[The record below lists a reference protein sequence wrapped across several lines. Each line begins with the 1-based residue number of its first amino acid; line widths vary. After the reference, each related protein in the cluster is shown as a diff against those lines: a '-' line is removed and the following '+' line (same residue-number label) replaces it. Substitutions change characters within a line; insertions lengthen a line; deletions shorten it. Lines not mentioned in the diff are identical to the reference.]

1 MLYRSGRTAVTI
13 LKVLHTT
20 ILPPSR
26 MNNPLNYTPHP
37 LCVMAAEEVRRMVRE
52 NAVMSS
58 ETRKSGKMFG
68 VLVVETPDGNTGYL
82 AAYSGQIAGRSNW
95 DGFVPAVF
103 DYLQDGG
110 YFKTCEAE
118 ITAINKQVRLMETSE
133 ECRRLL
139 THLDET
145 IAKAASEEQAYKTL
159 MHESKARRD
168 SERAAGG
175 VTPEREAEMT
185 RESQFQKAELRR
197 MRRRNAD
204 TIAMARE
211 ACHRYDTSIS
221 LLKQKRRTMSDRLQE
236 WLFHHFV
243 MLNKDGDSR
252 SLTDIFRTSLSASP
266 PAGAGECCEPRLLQY
281 AFSHAMTPKCMA
293 MFWIGASP
301 EGEIRHEQTYYPAC
315 RSKCKPILEWML
327 GKDIV
332 KDDTF
337 ITQHNGENLT
347 IIYQDSDIIVVDKPA
362 GMLSVPGKNDAPSV
376 LSLLRLKIEDGIL
389 NLQPPTFN
397 LQSSTFNLQPSTFNL
412 QPSTFN
418 LQPSIFPVHRLD
430 MDTSGLMV
438 FVRNKKAQRNLQL
451 QFETHSIVKRYIA
464 LLERKPDSEHGTIS
478 LPLSPDMA
486 DRPRQMVD
494 YRHGKQALTHYRL
507 CTSPSTPMRRQ
518 FLTVGD
524 NLVEL
529 SPLTGRTHQ
538 LRVHCA
544 HPDGLASPIVGDRL
558 YGTTNHPRL
567 CLHAEYLEFR
577 HPTTGEI
584 VIFKN

>member
-133 ECRRLL
+133 ERRRLL

-159 MHESKARRD
+159 MHESKVRRD

-337 ITQHNGENLT
+337 ITQHNGDNLT

-376 LSLLRLKIEDGIL
+376 LSLLQRKMED
-389 NLQPPTFN
+389 N
-397 LQSSTFNLQPSTFNL
+397 
-412 QPSTFN
+412 
-418 LQPSIFPVHRLD
+418 IFPVHRLD

-438 FVRNKKAQRNLQL
+438 FVRNKKAQRNLQR

-464 LLERKPDSEHGTIS
+464 LLERKPDSEQGTIS

-507 CTSPSTPMRRQ
+507 CTSPSTTMRRQ

>member
-133 ECRRLL
+133 ERRRLL

-159 MHESKARRD
+159 MHESKVRRD

-337 ITQHNGENLT
+337 ITQHNGDNLT

-376 LSLLRLKIEDGIL
+376 LSLLQRKMED
-389 NLQPPTFN
+389 N
-397 LQSSTFNLQPSTFNL
+397 
-412 QPSTFN
+412 
-418 LQPSIFPVHRLD
+418 IFPVHRLD

-438 FVRNKKAQRNLQL
+438 FVRNKKAQRNLQR

-464 LLERKPDSEHGTIS
+464 LLERKPDSEQGTIS
-478 LPLSPDMA
+478 LPLSPDVA

-507 CTSPSTPMRRQ
+507 CTTPSTPMRRQ

-558 YGTTNHPRL
+558 YGTTSHPRL

>member
-133 ECRRLL
+133 ERRRLL

-168 SERAAGG
+168 NERAAGG

-337 ITQHNGENLT
+337 ITQHNGDNLN

-376 LSLLRLKIEDGIL
+376 LSLLQRKMED
-389 NLQPPTFN
+389 N
-397 LQSSTFNLQPSTFNL
+397 
-412 QPSTFN
+412 
-418 LQPSIFPVHRLD
+418 IFPVHRLD

-438 FVRNKKAQRNLQL
+438 FVRNKKAQRNLQR

-464 LLERKPDSEHGTIS
+464 LLERKPDSEQGTIS

>member
-133 ECRRLL
+133 ERRRPL

-337 ITQHNGENLT
+337 ITQHNGDNLN

-376 LSLLRLKIEDGIL
+376 LSLLQRKMED
-389 NLQPPTFN
+389 N
-397 LQSSTFNLQPSTFNL
+397 
-412 QPSTFN
+412 
-418 LQPSIFPVHRLD
+418 IFPVHRLD

-438 FVRNKKAQRNLQL
+438 FVRNKKAQRNLQR

-464 LLERKPDSEHGTIS
+464 LLERKPDSEQGTIS

>member
-133 ECRRLL
+133 ERRRLL

-145 IAKAASEEQAYKTL
+145 IAKVASEEQAYKTL

-252 SLTDIFRTSLSASP
+252 SLTDIFRTSLLASP

-337 ITQHNGENLT
+337 ITQHNGDNLT

-362 GMLSVPGKNDAPSV
+362 GMLSVPGKYDAPSV
-376 LSLLRLKIEDGIL
+376 LSLLQRKMED
-389 NLQPPTFN
+389 N
-397 LQSSTFNLQPSTFNL
+397 
-412 QPSTFN
+412 
-418 LQPSIFPVHRLD
+418 IFPVHRLD

-438 FVRNKKAQRNLQL
+438 FVRNKKAQRNLQR

-464 LLERKPDSEHGTIS
+464 LLERKPDSEQGTIS

>member
-133 ECRRLL
+133 ERRRLL

-197 MRRRNAD
+197 MRKRNAD

-211 ACHRYDTSIS
+211 ACHCYDTSIS

-337 ITQHNGENLT
+337 ITQHNGDNLT

-376 LSLLRLKIEDGIL
+376 LSLLQQKMED
-389 NLQPPTFN
+389 N
-397 LQSSTFNLQPSTFNL
+397 
-412 QPSTFN
+412 
-418 LQPSIFPVHRLD
+418 IFPVHRLD

-438 FVRNKKAQRNLQL
+438 FVRNKKAQRNLQR

-464 LLERKPDSEHGTIS
+464 LLERKPDSEQGTIS

-544 HPDGLASPIVGDRL
+544 HPGGLASPIVGDRL

>member
-133 ECRRLL
+133 ERRRLL

-252 SLTDIFRTSLSASP
+252 SLTDIFRTSLLASP

-337 ITQHNGENLT
+337 ITQHNGDNLT

-362 GMLSVPGKNDAPSV
+362 GMLSVPGKYDAPSV
-376 LSLLRLKIEDGIL
+376 LSLLQRKMED
-389 NLQPPTFN
+389 N
-397 LQSSTFNLQPSTFNL
+397 
-412 QPSTFN
+412 
-418 LQPSIFPVHRLD
+418 IFPVHRLD

-438 FVRNKKAQRNLQL
+438 FVRNKKAQRNLQR

-464 LLERKPDSEHGTIS
+464 LLERKPDSEQGTIS

>member
-133 ECRRLL
+133 ERRRLL
-139 THLDET
+139 SHLDET

-159 MHESKARRD
+159 MHESKVRRD

-337 ITQHNGENLT
+337 ITQHNGDNLN

-376 LSLLRLKIEDGIL
+376 LSLLQRKMED
-389 NLQPPTFN
+389 N
-397 LQSSTFNLQPSTFNL
+397 
-412 QPSTFN
+412 
-418 LQPSIFPVHRLD
+418 IFPVHRLD

-438 FVRNKKAQRNLQL
+438 FVRNKKAQRNLQR

-464 LLERKPDSEHGTIS
+464 LLERKPDSEQGTIS

>member
-118 ITAINKQVRLMETSE
+118 ITAINKLVRLMETSE

-159 MHESKARRD
+159 MHESKVRRD

-337 ITQHNGENLT
+337 ITQHNGDNLT

-362 GMLSVPGKNDAPSV
+362 RMLSVPGKNDAPSV
-376 LSLLRLKIEDGIL
+376 LSLLQQKMED
-389 NLQPPTFN
+389 N
-397 LQSSTFNLQPSTFNL
+397 
-412 QPSTFN
+412 
-418 LQPSIFPVHRLD
+418 IFPVHRLD

-438 FVRNKKAQRNLQL
+438 FVRNKKAQRNLQR

-464 LLERKPDSEHGTIS
+464 LLERKPDSEQGTIS

>member
-118 ITAINKQVRLMETSE
+118 ITAINKQVRQMETSE
-133 ECRRLL
+133 ERRRLL

-337 ITQHNGENLT
+337 ITQHNGDNLN

-376 LSLLRLKIEDGIL
+376 LSLLQQKMED
-389 NLQPPTFN
+389 N
-397 LQSSTFNLQPSTFNL
+397 
-412 QPSTFN
+412 
-418 LQPSIFPVHRLD
+418 IFPVHRLD

-438 FVRNKKAQRNLQL
+438 FVRNKKAQRNLQR

-464 LLERKPDSEHGTIS
+464 LLERKPDSEQGTIS

>member
-118 ITAINKQVRLMETSE
+118 ITAINKQVRLMEISE
-133 ECRRLL
+133 ERRRLL

-337 ITQHNGENLT
+337 ITQHNGDNLN

-376 LSLLRLKIEDGIL
+376 LSLLQRKMED
-389 NLQPPTFN
+389 N
-397 LQSSTFNLQPSTFNL
+397 
-412 QPSTFN
+412 
-418 LQPSIFPVHRLD
+418 IFPVHRLD

-438 FVRNKKAQRNLQL
+438 FVRNKKAQRNLQR

-464 LLERKPDSEHGTIS
+464 LLERKPDSEQGTIS

>member
-133 ECRRLL
+133 ERRRLL

-337 ITQHNGENLT
+337 ITQHNGDNLT

-376 LSLLRLKIEDGIL
+376 LSLLQQKMED
-389 NLQPPTFN
+389 N
-397 LQSSTFNLQPSTFNL
+397 
-412 QPSTFN
+412 
-418 LQPSIFPVHRLD
+418 IFPVHRLD

-438 FVRNKKAQRNLQL
+438 FVRNKKAQRNLQR

-464 LLERKPDSEHGTIS
+464 LLERKPDSEQGTIS

>member
-133 ECRRLL
+133 ERRRLL

-337 ITQHNGENLT
+337 ITQHNGDNLT

-376 LSLLRLKIEDGIL
+376 LSLLQRKMED
-389 NLQPPTFN
+389 N
-397 LQSSTFNLQPSTFNL
+397 
-412 QPSTFN
+412 
-418 LQPSIFPVHRLD
+418 IFPVHRLD

-438 FVRNKKAQRNLQL
+438 FVRNKKAQRNLQR

-464 LLERKPDSEHGTIS
+464 LLERKPDSEQGTIS

-518 FLTVGD
+518 FLSVGD

>member
-133 ECRRLL
+133 ERRRLL

-211 ACHRYDTSIS
+211 ACHCYDTSIS

-337 ITQHNGENLT
+337 ITQHNGDNLN

-376 LSLLRLKIEDGIL
+376 LSLLQRKMED
-389 NLQPPTFN
+389 N
-397 LQSSTFNLQPSTFNL
+397 
-412 QPSTFN
+412 
-418 LQPSIFPVHRLD
+418 IFPVHRLD

-438 FVRNKKAQRNLQL
+438 FVRNKKAQRNLQR

-464 LLERKPDSEHGTIS
+464 LLERKPDSEQGPIS

-544 HPDGLASPIVGDRL
+544 HPGGLASPIVGDRL

>member
-133 ECRRLL
+133 ERRRLL

-159 MHESKARRD
+159 MHESKVRRD
-168 SERAAGG
+168 SERAAGD
-175 VTPEREAEMT
+175 VTLEREAEMT

-197 MRRRNAD
+197 MRKRNAD

-337 ITQHNGENLT
+337 ITQHNGDNLT

-376 LSLLRLKIEDGIL
+376 LSLLQRKMED
-389 NLQPPTFN
+389 N
-397 LQSSTFNLQPSTFNL
+397 
-412 QPSTFN
+412 
-418 LQPSIFPVHRLD
+418 IFPVHRLD

-438 FVRNKKAQRNLQL
+438 FVRNKKAQRNLQR

-464 LLERKPDSEHGTIS
+464 LLERKPDSEQGTIS

>member
-1 MLYRSGRTAVTI
+1 MLYRSGRTTVTI

-133 ECRRLL
+133 ERRRLL

-337 ITQHNGENLT
+337 ITQHNGDNLN

-362 GMLSVPGKNDAPSV
+362 GMLSMPGKNDAPSV
-376 LSLLRLKIEDGIL
+376 LSLLQRKMED
-389 NLQPPTFN
+389 N
-397 LQSSTFNLQPSTFNL
+397 
-412 QPSTFN
+412 
-418 LQPSIFPVHRLD
+418 IFPVHRLD

-438 FVRNKKAQRNLQL
+438 FVRNKKAQRNLQR

-464 LLERKPDSEHGTIS
+464 LLERKPDSEQGTIS

-518 FLTVGD
+518 FLSVGD

>member
-133 ECRRLL
+133 ERRRLL

-159 MHESKARRD
+159 MHESKVRRD

-337 ITQHNGENLT
+337 ITQHNGDNLT

-362 GMLSVPGKNDAPSV
+362 RMLSVPGKNDAPSV
-376 LSLLRLKIEDGIL
+376 LSLLQQKMED
-389 NLQPPTFN
+389 N
-397 LQSSTFNLQPSTFNL
+397 
-412 QPSTFN
+412 
-418 LQPSIFPVHRLD
+418 IFPVHRLD

-438 FVRNKKAQRNLQL
+438 FVRNKKAQRNLQR

-464 LLERKPDSEHGTIS
+464 LLERKPDSEQGTIS

>member
-133 ECRRLL
+133 ERRRLL

-168 SERAAGG
+168 SERAAGD

-337 ITQHNGENLT
+337 ITQHNGDNLN

-376 LSLLRLKIEDGIL
+376 LSLLQRKMED
-389 NLQPPTFN
+389 N
-397 LQSSTFNLQPSTFNL
+397 
-412 QPSTFN
+412 
-418 LQPSIFPVHRLD
+418 IFPVHRLD

-438 FVRNKKAQRNLQL
+438 FVRNKKAQRNLQR

>member
-133 ECRRLL
+133 ERRRLL

-337 ITQHNGENLT
+337 ITQHNGDNLT

-376 LSLLRLKIEDGIL
+376 LSLLQRKMED
-389 NLQPPTFN
+389 N
-397 LQSSTFNLQPSTFNL
+397 
-412 QPSTFN
+412 
-418 LQPSIFPVHRLD
+418 IFPVHRLD

-438 FVRNKKAQRNLQL
+438 FVRNKKAQRKLQR

-464 LLERKPDSEHGTIS
+464 LLERKPDSEQGTIS

>member
-133 ECRRLL
+133 ERRRLL

-337 ITQHNGENLT
+337 ITQHNGDNLN

-376 LSLLRLKIEDGIL
+376 LSLLQQKMED
-389 NLQPPTFN
+389 N
-397 LQSSTFNLQPSTFNL
+397 
-412 QPSTFN
+412 
-418 LQPSIFPVHRLD
+418 IFPVHRLD

-438 FVRNKKAQRNLQL
+438 FVRNKKAQRNLQR

-464 LLERKPDSEHGTIS
+464 LLERKPDSEQGTIS

>member
-133 ECRRLL
+133 ERRRLL

-197 MRRRNAD
+197 MRKRNAD

-211 ACHRYDTSIS
+211 ACHCYDTSIS

-337 ITQHNGENLT
+337 ITQHNGDNLN

-376 LSLLRLKIEDGIL
+376 LSLLQRKMED
-389 NLQPPTFN
+389 N
-397 LQSSTFNLQPSTFNL
+397 
-412 QPSTFN
+412 
-418 LQPSIFPVHRLD
+418 IFPVHRLD

-438 FVRNKKAQRNLQL
+438 FVRNKKAQRNLQR

-464 LLERKPDSEHGTIS
+464 LLERKPDSEQGTIS

-544 HPDGLASPIVGDRL
+544 HPGGLASPIVGDRL

>member
-37 LCVMAAEEVRRMVRE
+37 LCVMAAEEVRHMVRE

-133 ECRRLL
+133 ERRRLL

-159 MHESKARRD
+159 MHESKVRRD
-168 SERAAGG
+168 SERAAGD

-337 ITQHNGENLT
+337 ITQHSGDNLT

-376 LSLLRLKIEDGIL
+376 LSLLQQKMED
-389 NLQPPTFN
+389 N
-397 LQSSTFNLQPSTFNL
+397 
-412 QPSTFN
+412 
-418 LQPSIFPVHRLD
+418 IFPVHRLD

-438 FVRNKKAQRNLQL
+438 FVRNKKAQRNLQR

-464 LLERKPDSEHGTIS
+464 LLERKPDSEQGTIS

>member
-133 ECRRLL
+133 ERRRLL

-168 SERAAGG
+168 SERAAGD

-337 ITQHNGENLT
+337 ITQHNGDNLT

-376 LSLLRLKIEDGIL
+376 LSLLQRKMED
-389 NLQPPTFN
+389 N
-397 LQSSTFNLQPSTFNL
+397 
-412 QPSTFN
+412 
-418 LQPSIFPVHRLD
+418 IFPVHRLD

-438 FVRNKKAQRNLQL
+438 FVRNKKAQRNLQR

-464 LLERKPDSEHGTIS
+464 LLERKPDSEQGTIS

>member
-133 ECRRLL
+133 ERRRLL

-337 ITQHNGENLT
+337 ITQHNGDNLN

-376 LSLLRLKIEDGIL
+376 LSLLQRKMED
-389 NLQPPTFN
+389 N
-397 LQSSTFNLQPSTFNL
+397 
-412 QPSTFN
+412 
-418 LQPSIFPVHRLD
+418 IFPVHRLD

-438 FVRNKKAQRNLQL
+438 FVRSKKAQRNLQR

>member
-133 ECRRLL
+133 ERRRLL

-145 IAKAASEEQAYKTL
+145 IAKVASEEQAYKIL
-159 MHESKARRD
+159 MHESKVRRD
-168 SERAAGG
+168 SERAAGD

-337 ITQHNGENLT
+337 ITQHNGDNIT

-376 LSLLRLKIEDGIL
+376 LSLLQRKMED
-389 NLQPPTFN
+389 N
-397 LQSSTFNLQPSTFNL
+397 
-412 QPSTFN
+412 
-418 LQPSIFPVHRLD
+418 IFPVHRLD

-438 FVRNKKAQRNLQL
+438 FVRNKKAQRNLQR

-464 LLERKPDSEHGTIS
+464 LLERKPDSEQGTIS

>member
-118 ITAINKQVRLMETSE
+118 ITAINKQVRQMETSE
-133 ECRRLL
+133 ERRRLL

-337 ITQHNGENLT
+337 ITQHNGDNLN

-376 LSLLRLKIEDGIL
+376 LSLLQQKMED
-389 NLQPPTFN
+389 N
-397 LQSSTFNLQPSTFNL
+397 
-412 QPSTFN
+412 
-418 LQPSIFPVHRLD
+418 IFPVHRLD

-438 FVRNKKAQRNLQL
+438 FVRNKKAQRNLQR

-464 LLERKPDSEHGTIS
+464 LLERKPDSEQGTIS

-577 HPTTGEI
+577 HPTTGKRLKVES
-584 VIFKN
+584 

>member
-133 ECRRLL
+133 ERRRLL

-145 IAKAASEEQAYKTL
+145 IAKVASEEQAYKTL

-337 ITQHNGENLT
+337 ITQHNGDNLN
-347 IIYQDSDIIVVDKPA
+347 IIYHDSDIIVVDKPA

-376 LSLLRLKIEDGIL
+376 LSLLQRKMED
-389 NLQPPTFN
+389 N
-397 LQSSTFNLQPSTFNL
+397 
-412 QPSTFN
+412 
-418 LQPSIFPVHRLD
+418 IFPVHRLD

-438 FVRNKKAQRNLQL
+438 FVRNKKAQRNLQR

-464 LLERKPDSEHGTIS
+464 LLERKPDSEQGTIS

>member
-26 MNNPLNYTPHP
+26 MNNPLDYTPHP

-133 ECRRLL
+133 ERRRLL

-337 ITQHNGENLT
+337 ITQHNGDNLT

-362 GMLSVPGKNDAPSV
+362 RMLSVPGKNDAPSV
-376 LSLLRLKIEDGIL
+376 LSLLQQKMED
-389 NLQPPTFN
+389 N
-397 LQSSTFNLQPSTFNL
+397 
-412 QPSTFN
+412 
-418 LQPSIFPVHRLD
+418 IFPVHRLD

-438 FVRNKKAQRNLQL
+438 FVRNKKAQRNLQR

-464 LLERKPDSEHGTIS
+464 LLERKPDSEQGTIS

>member
-133 ECRRLL
+133 ERRRLL

-243 MLNKDGDSR
+243 MLNTDGDSR

-337 ITQHNGENLT
+337 ITQHNGDNLN

-376 LSLLRLKIEDGIL
+376 LSLLQRKMED
-389 NLQPPTFN
+389 N
-397 LQSSTFNLQPSTFNL
+397 
-412 QPSTFN
+412 
-418 LQPSIFPVHRLD
+418 IFPVHRLD

-438 FVRNKKAQRNLQL
+438 FVRNKKAQRNLQR

>member
-133 ECRRLL
+133 ERRRLL

-197 MRRRNAD
+197 MRKRNAD

-211 ACHRYDTSIS
+211 ACHCYDTSIS

-337 ITQHNGENLT
+337 ITQHNGDNLT

-376 LSLLRLKIEDGIL
+376 LSLLQRKMED
-389 NLQPPTFN
+389 N
-397 LQSSTFNLQPSTFNL
+397 
-412 QPSTFN
+412 
-418 LQPSIFPVHRLD
+418 IFPVHRLD

-438 FVRNKKAQRNLQL
+438 FVRNKKAQRNLQR

-464 LLERKPDSEHGTIS
+464 LLERKPDSEQGTIS

-544 HPDGLASPIVGDRL
+544 HPGGLASPIVGDRL

>member
-133 ECRRLL
+133 ERRRLL

-337 ITQHNGENLT
+337 ITQHNGDNIT

-376 LSLLRLKIEDGIL
+376 LSLLQQKMED
-389 NLQPPTFN
+389 N
-397 LQSSTFNLQPSTFNL
+397 
-412 QPSTFN
+412 
-418 LQPSIFPVHRLD
+418 IFPVHRLD

-438 FVRNKKAQRNLQL
+438 FVRNKKAQRNLQR

-464 LLERKPDSEHGTIS
+464 LLERKPDSEQGTIS

>member
-82 AAYSGQIAGRSNW
+82 AAYSGQIAGRSDW

-133 ECRRLL
+133 ERRRLL

-337 ITQHNGENLT
+337 ITQHNGDNLT

-376 LSLLRLKIEDGIL
+376 LSLLQRKMED
-389 NLQPPTFN
+389 N
-397 LQSSTFNLQPSTFNL
+397 
-412 QPSTFN
+412 
-418 LQPSIFPVHRLD
+418 IFPVHRLD

-438 FVRNKKAQRNLQL
+438 FVRNKKAQRNLQR

-464 LLERKPDSEHGTIS
+464 LLERKPNSEQGTIS

-567 CLHAEYLEFR
+567 YLHAEYLEFR

-584 VIFKN
+584 VIFKK

>member
-133 ECRRLL
+133 ERRRLL

-337 ITQHNGENLT
+337 ITQHNGDNLT

-376 LSLLRLKIEDGIL
+376 LSLLQRKMED
-389 NLQPPTFN
+389 N
-397 LQSSTFNLQPSTFNL
+397 
-412 QPSTFN
+412 
-418 LQPSIFPVHRLD
+418 IFPVHRLD

-438 FVRNKKAQRNLQL
+438 FVRNKKAQRNLQR

-464 LLERKPDSEHGTIS
+464 LLERKPDSEQGIIS

>member
-133 ECRRLL
+133 ERRRLL

-159 MHESKARRD
+159 MHESKVRRD

-337 ITQHNGENLT
+337 ITQHNGDNIT

-376 LSLLRLKIEDGIL
+376 LSLLQRKMED
-389 NLQPPTFN
+389 N
-397 LQSSTFNLQPSTFNL
+397 
-412 QPSTFN
+412 
-418 LQPSIFPVHRLD
+418 IFPVHRLD

-438 FVRNKKAQRNLQL
+438 FVRNKKAQRNLQR

-464 LLERKPDSEHGTIS
+464 LLERKPDSEQGTIS

>member
-133 ECRRLL
+133 ERRRLL

-221 LLKQKRRTMSDRLQE
+221 LLKQKRRTMSDRLQA

-337 ITQHNGENLT
+337 ITQHNGDNLT

-376 LSLLRLKIEDGIL
+376 LSLLQQKMED
-389 NLQPPTFN
+389 N
-397 LQSSTFNLQPSTFNL
+397 
-412 QPSTFN
+412 
-418 LQPSIFPVHRLD
+418 IFPVHRLD

-438 FVRNKKAQRNLQL
+438 FVRNKKAQRNLQR

-464 LLERKPDSEHGTIS
+464 LLERKPDSEQGTIS

>member
-1 MLYRSGRTAVTI
+1 MLYRSGRTAAPI

-20 ILPPSR
+20 ILPPPQ
-26 MNNPLNYTPHP
+26 MNNPLSYTPHP
-37 LCVMAAEEVRRMVRE
+37 LCIMAAEEVRRMVRE
-52 NAVMSS
+52 NAVMST

-68 VLVVETPDGNTGYL
+68 VLVVETPEGNTGYL

-95 DGFVPAVF
+95 EGFVPAVF

-118 ITAINKQVRLMETSE
+118 ITAVNKQVRLMETSE
-133 ECRRLL
+133 ERQRLL
-139 THLDET
+139 TNLDET
-145 IAKAASEEQAYKTL
+145 IAKAASEEYAYKTL

-168 SERAAGG
+168 RERATGD
-175 VTPEREAEMT
+175 VPPEREAEMT

-197 MRRRNAD
+197 IRRRNAD

-221 LLKQKRRTMSDRLQE
+221 LLKQKRRNMSDRLQE

-301 EGEIRHEQTYYPAC
+301 QGEIRHEQAYYPAC

-337 ITQHNGENLT
+337 VTQHNGDNLK

-376 LSLLRLKIEDGIL
+376 LSLLRLKIEDGI
-389 NLQPPTFN
+389 
-397 LQSSTFNLQPSTFNL
+397 
-412 QPSTFN
+412 
-418 LQPSIFPVHRLD
+418 FPVHRLD

-438 FVRNKKAQRNLQL
+438 FAKNKEAQRNLQR
-451 QFETHSIVKRYIA
+451 QFEAHSIVKRYIA
-464 LLERKPDSEHGTIS
+464 LLERKPDSEQGTIS

-494 YRHGKQALTHYRL
+494 YRHGKQAVTHYRL

-518 FLTVGD
+518 FLSVGY

-529 SPLTGRTHQ
+529 YPLTGRTHQ

-558 YGTTNHPRL
+558 YGATNHPRL

-577 HPTTGEI
+577 HPTTGKRLKVEAHPQPLPGEGRLK
-584 VIFKN
+584 VED

>member
-133 ECRRLL
+133 ERRRLL

-337 ITQHNGENLT
+337 ITQHNGDNLN

-376 LSLLRLKIEDGIL
+376 LSLLQRKMED
-389 NLQPPTFN
+389 N
-397 LQSSTFNLQPSTFNL
+397 
-412 QPSTFN
+412 
-418 LQPSIFPVHRLD
+418 IFPVHRLD

-438 FVRNKKAQRNLQL
+438 FVRNKKAQRNLQR

-464 LLERKPDSEHGTIS
+464 LLERKPDSEQGTIS

-584 VIFKN
+584 VIFKK

>member
-133 ECRRLL
+133 ERRRLL

-168 SERAAGG
+168 SERAAGD

-197 MRRRNAD
+197 MRKRNAD

-337 ITQHNGENLT
+337 ITQHNGDNLN

-376 LSLLRLKIEDGIL
+376 LSLLQRKMED
-389 NLQPPTFN
+389 N
-397 LQSSTFNLQPSTFNL
+397 
-412 QPSTFN
+412 
-418 LQPSIFPVHRLD
+418 IFPVHRLD

-438 FVRNKKAQRNLQL
+438 FVRNKKAQRNLQR

-584 VIFKN
+584 VILKN

>member
-133 ECRRLL
+133 ERRRLL

-252 SLTDIFRTSLSASP
+252 SLTDIFLTSLSASP

-337 ITQHNGENLT
+337 ITQHSGDNLT

-376 LSLLRLKIEDGIL
+376 LSLLQRKMED
-389 NLQPPTFN
+389 N
-397 LQSSTFNLQPSTFNL
+397 
-412 QPSTFN
+412 
-418 LQPSIFPVHRLD
+418 IFPVHRLD

-438 FVRNKKAQRNLQL
+438 FVRNKKAQRNLQR

-464 LLERKPDSEHGTIS
+464 LLERKPDSEQGTIS

>member
-133 ECRRLL
+133 ERRRLL

-145 IAKAASEEQAYKTL
+145 IAKVASEEQAYKTL
-159 MHESKARRD
+159 MHESKVRRD
-168 SERAAGG
+168 SERAAGD

-337 ITQHNGENLT
+337 ITQHNGDNLT

-376 LSLLRLKIEDGIL
+376 LSLLQRKMED
-389 NLQPPTFN
+389 N
-397 LQSSTFNLQPSTFNL
+397 
-412 QPSTFN
+412 
-418 LQPSIFPVHRLD
+418 IFPVHRLD

-438 FVRNKKAQRNLQL
+438 FVRNKKAQRNLQR

-464 LLERKPDSEHGTIS
+464 LLERKPDSEQGTIS